1 MDHDALLGRHQSWD
15 VFYSV
20 VAVAVAA
27 ITVATST
34 APVEKFRALGLLAA
48 IALWYVFVGR
58 PIIVCRTHGPVR
70 QGVFVAGLVALYFGL
85 ATATSAA
92 NLLLLALCSM
102 VLFMENF
109 LFGALAVVALNT
121 ATVGAAVAAG
131 QDVVDAIV
139 LSAAISV
146 WSVVL
151 GRWSRRVIEQSIAR
165 AEMIAELE
173 ASREEVARLSHE
185 AGTAAE
191 RQRVAADI
199 HDTLAQGF
207 GSIVML
213 VQAVRRSIELES
225 PTVDEQLDLIERTA
239 RDNLAEARA
248 IVTAMQPAAL
258 AAVTVEEAIRRL
270 ADDADVAVTGA
281 SRELPPAVAVVLLRS
296 CQEALTNI
304 RRHAGTAAVRI
315 GLSYSDDTV
324 ALTVHDDGR
333 GFDPAAV
340 AGGFGLSGMRGR
352 ATEVG
357 GTMTL
362 DSAPG
367 AGTTVR
373 VEVPA

>member
-1 MDHDALLGRHQSWD
+1 MPDDLPLERRSNPLMDRDTLLGRHSSWD
-15 VFYSV
+15 LFYTV

-27 ITVATST
+27 ITAATPIP
-34 APVEKFRALGLLAA
+34 AAQKFPALGIIAA
-48 IALWYVFVGR
+48 IVLWYVFVGR
-58 PIIVCRTHGPVR
+58 PIIVCGTYGPLR
-70 QGVFVAGLVALYFGL
+70 QAVFVVGLVALYFVL
-85 ATATSAA
+85 ATTTSAA

-102 VLFMENF
+102 VLFLESF
-109 LFGALAVVALNT
+109 LFGALAVVALNA
-121 ATVGAAVAAG
+121 ATVGAAVVAG

-139 LSAAISV
+139 LSAAISA

-151 GRWSRRVIEQSIAR
+151 GRWSRRVLEQNIAR

-270 ADDADVAVTGA
+270 ADDAKVGVTGT
-281 SRELPPAVAVVLLRS
+281 SRELAPAVAVVLLRS

-304 RRHAGTAAVRI
+304 RRHSGADNVRI
-315 GLSYSDDTV
+315 ALCYLDGSV
-324 ALTVHDDGR
+324 AL
-333 GFDPAAV
+333 
-340 AGGFGLSGMRGR
+340 
-352 ATEVG
+352 
-357 GTMTL
+357 
-362 DSAPG
+362 
-367 AGTTVR
+367 
-373 VEVPA
+373 